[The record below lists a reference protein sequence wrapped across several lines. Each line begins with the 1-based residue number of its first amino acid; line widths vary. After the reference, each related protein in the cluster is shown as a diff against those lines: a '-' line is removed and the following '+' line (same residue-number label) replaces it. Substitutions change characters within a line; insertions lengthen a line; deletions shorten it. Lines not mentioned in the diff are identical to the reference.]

1 MVQLLERQKQ
11 LGSTMG
17 CDSGAS
23 PVGVED
29 IEVPKQ
35 DIVSRSIGK
44 GNRNKGEIFVGVKWK
59 GLIRGPVFR
68 QG

>member
-1 MVQLLERQKQ
+1 MR
-11 LGSTMG
+11 

-23 PVGVED
+23 PVGVVD

-35 DIVSRSIGK
+35 DMVSRSIE
-44 GNRNKGEIFVGVKWK
+44 NSSRNKGEDCVGVKWK
-59 GLIRGPVFR
+59 WLIRGQVLR